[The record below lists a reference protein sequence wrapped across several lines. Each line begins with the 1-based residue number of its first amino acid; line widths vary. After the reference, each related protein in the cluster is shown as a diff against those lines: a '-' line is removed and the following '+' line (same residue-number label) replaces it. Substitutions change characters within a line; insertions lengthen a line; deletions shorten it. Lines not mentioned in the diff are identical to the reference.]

1 MDDVGDTEASERID
15 PIDGE
20 DSKDEGRDR
29 ARTEHSET
37 DWSLGPSLTLTAA
50 SQAFGIDRVTLRR
63 SLKQGEFPHSFRD
76 ERGAWLVPTGDLL
89 PVAFRLAQRQ
99 TDVAA
104 VVPELRAELD
114 QVRLENAVLRERLHA
129 AEAIALERQQR
140 IEDLRLALRMLPEVW
155 ADRLTG
161 GPPSPPAL
169 PAPPPPVET
178 LAEDTVDPWQE
189 VDRLRQLLQAE
200 HEEHE
205 RLLTQVGR
213 FSLWPFRRRRR
224 RGAGELLD

>member
-1 MDDVGDTEASERID
+1 VSDSEAQPITPIEGEEADAHGVETEGSEATA
-15 PIDGE
+15 GE
-20 DSKDEGRDR
+20 
-29 ARTEHSET
+29 
-37 DWSLGPSLTLTAA
+37 WSLGPSLTLTAA

-63 SLKQGEFPHSFRD
+63 SLKQGELPHSFRD

-89 PVAFRLAQRQ
+89 PVAFRLAHQQ
-99 TDVAA
+99 TDAA
-104 VVPELRAELD
+104 SVVPELKAELD

-129 AEAIALERQQR
+129 AEAIAVERQQR

-161 GPPSPPAL
+161 GPPSAPAL
-169 PAPPPPVET
+169 PAPPVEAPVED
-178 LAEDTVDPWQE
+178 AVDPWQE
-189 VDRLRQLLQAE
+189 VDRLRRLLQAE

-213 FSLWPFRRRRR
+213 FRLWPFRRRRHR
-224 RGAGELLD
+224 SEELGD

>member
-1 MDDVGDTEASERID
+1 MGDTKASERID

-20 DSKDEGRDR
+20 DSKGEGHDL
-29 ARTEHSET
+29 ARTEHPDTE
-37 DWSLGPSLTLTAA
+37 WSLGPSLTLTAA

-63 SLKQGEFPHSFRD
+63 SLRQGEFPHSFRD
-76 ERGAWLVPTGDLL
+76 ERGAWLVPTGDVL
-89 PVAFRLAQRQ
+89 PVAFRLAQQ
-99 TDVAA
+99 QPDATSA
-104 VVPELRAELD
+104 VPELRAELD
-114 QVRLENAVLRERLHA
+114 QVRLQNAVLRERLHA
-129 AEAIALERQQR
+129 SEAIAFERQQR

-161 GPPSPPAL
+161 GPPPPPAL
-169 PAPPPPVET
+169 PAPAPPVEAP
-178 LAEDTVDPWQE
+178 AEDAVDPWQE
-189 VDRLRQLLQAE
+189 VDRLRRLLQAE

-224 RGAGELLD
+224 KGSDELVG